1 MTPTETTE
9 KDPLE
14 DSLLHLLLVHTDRL
28 QTLSTPVVIL
38 LMALNVAVVV
48 IGWQLNNE
56 PPAIP
61 DYSPSSQEAFR
72 QWLKNRSKPPEVIRQ
87 PKLLLLQER
96 NEYRRTNRFIP
107 VNLSFL
113 PTENIPFFSIWEA
126 WEINILLP

>member
-1 MTPTETTE
+1 MYSNYIRGENGTRGLESIVNTKYHMFVEKIVTE
-9 KDPLE
+9 
-14 DSLLHLLLVHTDRL
+14 
-28 QTLSTPVVIL
+28 
-38 LMALNVAVVV
+38 MAKRYGNSGNV